1 MDQRKPTPPQPNPE
15 INEQLVPSRTLIRS
29 RWLRQWLLPAAPLP
43 RNSTAARQPHLQRV
57 RERILLGLLR
67 IGSLFGTLTLLVAA
81 LPWLNDTPPQIYV
94 IDSAL
99 LALIWLAAYASRL
112 RYRVR
117 ASILL
122 LDVYAV
128 SCTELLW
135 YGFSQDATLL
145 FGFFALL
152 ALLLFNLRTGGAAL
166 ALALATLSSVGMLI
180 ASGGFEPLAHPVAAL
195 SISTAITTCLIF
207 LMVVGCVQLGIAVLF
222 ANLEAV
228 WQHERA
234 ARALVEAEQRLLEQ
248 RVAERTQELAFAR
261 ERAEAARQAEAA
273 QKDYLTA
280 LYELTLDLLHH
291 HTISDVLRVLVER
304 AAVIMSAPYAELML
318 DEGQELVVSAFTPNQ
333 PFLLGDRVTRD
344 QAVLSWQAFD
354 TLRPVV
360 IDDYSAWA
368 RRRNRYASI
377 PLRATADFPIVV
389 GDGCIGV
396 LAFGRAQLGL
406 VFTPEDVQR
415 GTLLAQ
421 LAGLLVENARLYETA
436 VREIGER
443 AKAEQALLQQTLE
456 LQGQNAELDA
466 FTHTVAHDLKTPLTG
481 MIGHAQLLEEVGPQ
495 LAEDDIAISLRAIVR
510 SGQKMSAI
518 INDLLL
524 LAHVRS
530 ASNVPFTML
539 RMRDIVAEAEARL
552 NETLEAARA
561 TLIYPQTWPDA
572 HGYAPWVEE
581 VWVNYISNA
590 VKYGGEPPRIE
601 LGAEPA
607 GAGFVRLWVQDNGAG
622 LSDEQQRKLFTPF
635 TRLQTAQASGHGLGL
650 SIVQRIVA
658 QLGGEVGIESQLGSG
673 CRFFFTLPAG
683 PATIDER

>member
-43 RNSTAARQPHLQRV
+43 GNSTAARQPHLQRV

-112 RYRVR
+112 RYSVR

-166 ALALATLSSVGMLI
+166 ALALATLGSVGMLI

-222 ANLEAV
+222 ANLEAA

-291 HTISDVLRVLVER
+291 HTIGDVLRVLVDAIPIEAAHVMVPDSGEEPAIFSEFRELMPER
-304 AAVIMSAPYAELML
+304 ELYILRRFEFYAAASAP
-318 DEGQELVVSAFTPNQ
+318 DVGLV
-333 PFLLGDRVTRD
+333 
-344 QAVLSWQAFD
+344 
-354 TLRPVV
+354 
-360 IDDYSAWA
+360 I
-368 RRRNRYASI
+368 
-377 PLRATADFPIVV
+377 ATAERRVYANLLLT
-389 GDGCIGV
+389 IGV
-396 LAFGRAQLGL
+396 
-406 VFTPEDVQR
+406 VPPE
-415 GTLLAQ
+415 
-421 LAGLLVENARLYETA
+421 E
-436 VREIGER
+436 
-443 AKAEQALLQQTLE
+443 
-456 LQGQNAELDA
+456 
-466 FTHTVAHDLKTPLTG
+466 
-481 MIGHAQLLEEVGPQ
+481 
-495 LAEDDIAISLRAIVR
+495 
-510 SGQKMSAI
+510 
-518 INDLLL
+518 
-524 LAHVRS
+524 
-530 ASNVPFTML
+530 
-539 RMRDIVAEAEARL
+539 
-552 NETLEAARA
+552 
-561 TLIYPQTWPDA
+561 
-572 HGYAPWVEE
+572 
-581 VWVNYISNA
+581 
-590 VKYGGEPPRIE
+590 
-601 LGAEPA
+601 
-607 GAGFVRLWVQDNGAG
+607 
-622 LSDEQQRKLFTPF
+622 
-635 TRLQTAQASGHGLGL
+635 
-650 SIVQRIVA
+650 
-658 QLGGEVGIESQLGSG
+658 
-673 CRFFFTLPAG
+673 
-683 PATIDER
+683 